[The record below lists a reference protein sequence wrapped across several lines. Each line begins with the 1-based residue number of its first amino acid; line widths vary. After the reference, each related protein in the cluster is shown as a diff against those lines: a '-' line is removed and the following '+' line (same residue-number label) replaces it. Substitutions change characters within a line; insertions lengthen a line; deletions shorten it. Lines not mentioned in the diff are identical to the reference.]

1 MTLQFIDV
9 LTNATS
15 QVQLIILKVD
25 ISKVSLIKVFKN
37 DIVIEA
43 SDKYDAKVDVRIIHV
58 VNDEEGVGDNDY
70 GQPG

>member
-1 MTLQFIDV
+1 M
-9 LTNATS
+9 
-15 QVQLIILKVD
+15 IILKVD

-58 VNDEEGVGDNDY
+58 VTDEEGVGDNDY

>member
-15 QVQLIILKVD
+15 QVQLIVLKVD
-25 ISKVSLIKVFKN
+25 IWKVSLIKVFKN
-37 DIVIEA
+37 DIIIEA
-43 SDKYDAKVDVRIIHV
+43 SYKYDAKVDVRTIHV
-58 VNDEEGVGDNDY
+58 VAGEEGVGDNDY